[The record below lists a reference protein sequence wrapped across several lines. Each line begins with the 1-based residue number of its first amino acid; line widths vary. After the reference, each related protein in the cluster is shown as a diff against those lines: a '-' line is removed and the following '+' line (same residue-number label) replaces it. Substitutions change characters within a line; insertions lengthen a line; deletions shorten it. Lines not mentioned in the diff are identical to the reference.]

1 MQIHLGEKIRTLRQR
16 DGRTQEMLA
25 TAIGVTP
32 QAVSRWEAE
41 SSYPDLENIPAI
53 ASYFGISIDALFGY
67 DNKRERQVTALV
79 EQIETMN
86 RQNNGVDV
94 CMTECIALAREA
106 VAQFPG
112 NTQLR
117 IALAKVL
124 YNAGYVRYAEHH
136 VYDAEGY
143 DVYDVARHRT
153 YGEWAEAIALYEA
166 LLPELPAG
174 SVRWDAIGELTQLYL
189 NMGEHQKAL
198 AVVAELPDIHRS
210 SDLLKINAVDGKERA
225 AAYSEGILKTGRACA
240 ELLVGATLTYE
251 ANLTPGEKVQ
261 ALQAAL
267 DVMDTICSDGNCG
280 IHARFLAHVDTL
292 LSVYLWLDG
301 KQDDAFAALEDASR
315 RYRQY
320 QANCAGDSFRYTTPH
335 LKLVTEDTAVI
346 LPNTEGTISL
356 AEDWPW
362 WSVHEYEQVKGE
374 IQADERWAK
383 WVEGLRHNESR
394 VTEA

>member
-41 SSYPDLENIPAI
+41 SSYPDVENIPAI
-53 ASYFGISIDALFGY
+53 ADFFGISIDALFGY
-67 DNKRERQVTALV
+67 DDKRDRQIATLV
-79 EQIETMN
+79 EQIENMN
-86 RQNNGVDV
+86 RRNNGVDV
-94 CMTECIALAREA
+94 SMDECIALARRA
-106 VAQFPG
+106 VVQFPG
-112 NTQLR
+112 SVRLR
-117 IALAKVL
+117 VALAQVL
-124 YNAGYVRYAEHH
+124 FNAGYVRYAEHH
-136 VYDAEGY
+136 LFDTEGY
-143 DVYDVARHRT
+143 DVYDVERHRT
-153 YGEWAEAIALYEA
+153 YAEWTEAIALYESV
-166 LLPELPAG
+166 LPELPAG
-174 SVRWDAIGELTQLYL
+174 SMRWDTIGELTQLYL

-210 SDLLKINAVDGKERA
+210 GDLLKINAVDGKERA
-225 AAYSEGILKTGRACA
+225 AAYSEGVLKTGRACA

-251 ANLTPGEKVQ
+251 TNLTPGEKVQ

-267 DVMDTICSDGNCG
+267 HVMDTICSDGNCG
-280 IHARFLAHVDTL
+280 IHGRFLAHVDTL

-301 KQDDAFAALEDASR
+301 KHDDAFAALDDAFR
-315 RYRQY
+315 RYRLY
-320 QANCAGDSFRYTTPH
+320 QKNCAGDSFRYTTPH
-335 LKLVTEDTAVI
+335 LKLVTEDTAGI
-346 LPNTEGTISL
+346 LPDTDGAISL

-362 WSVHEYEQVKGE
+362 WSVHEYEQVKRE

-383 WVEGLRHNESR
+383 WVERLRHNESY